1 MPTLRE
7 RSTALV
13 NLAVVELFGVTLAV
27 ACPPGAV
34 PRTGELRADHAALLF
49 AFAAW
54 PLLAVRAA
62 RRRELEPAVRL
73 RYRR

>member
-1 MPTLRE
+1 MPTFRQ

-13 NLAVVELFGVTLAV
+13 ILAVVELFGVALAV
-27 ACPPGAV
+27 DSPGLV
-34 PRTGELRADHAALLF
+34 PVAGGLRADHAAILF

-62 RRRELEPAVRL
+62 RRLELEPVVRL